1 MTQDTRHTKG
11 SDQTLTEKLKNLEEG
26 DKILFS
32 GRKQAL
38 TVTYVTLEEF
48 ERGEV
53 YMGGLEGP
61 QGADYTFT
69 QSVKN
74 PNIVTVNSMA
84 ISVDSEVIR
93 DIEVVE
99 R

>member
-1 MTQDTRHTKG
+1 LTHDTRHTKG
-11 SDQTLTEKLKNLEEG
+11 SDRTLTEKLENLEEG

-32 GRKQAL
+32 GRKKPL
-38 TVTYVTLEEF
+38 TVTCISLHEF
-48 ERGEV
+48 DRGEV

-61 QGADYTFT
+61 QGANYTFT
-69 QSVKN
+69 QSLKN

-84 ISVDSEVIR
+84 ITVDSEVIR

-99 R
+99 G

>member
-1 MTQDTRHTKG
+1 LTQEVRHAKG
-11 SDQTLTEKLKNLEEG
+11 SDRTLTEKLENLEEG

-32 GRKQAL
+32 GRKQPL
-38 TVTYVTLEEF
+38 TVTSITLQEF

-61 QGADYTFT
+61 QGADYTFI

-84 ISVDSEVIR
+84 ISVDGEVIR

-99 R
+99 G